1 MDNMSLFTKRQIA
14 HANQAC
20 NLQAGLAYPSVP
32 DLKWIV
38 EANLLKD
45 SPVTADNVDVALKI

>member
-20 NLQAGLAYPSVP
+20 NLQAGLEYPSVP